1 MPAPRRIFLRME
13 REPLTRSEQDLA
25 RVQAAVA
32 ASGDIAYDW
41 DLRTDR
47 IGWSGASHILE
58 RLVGR
63 PIKRGA
69 DFLKRIAPED
79 MLHRRRLLEAHFKLG
94 ALFDCEFRF
103 TDGRGGIIWL
113 HERASARRG
122 KNGAATGLTGTI
134 RVITSH
140 KRREAKLR
148 FEANHDRLTGYYNRA
163 RLAQAL
169 HDVCRFNQSY
179 KQSGAYFAVG
189 VDRLTIINDAFGYE
203 SGDAV
208 LTDLSQRL
216 ETRPP
221 IGDAIGRVGGDT
233 FGIVVAHCGEGD
245 LERIAERILHE
256 MRGQPVETPSG
267 LVVVT
272 ASVGA
277 TFFRGDEPP
286 LDIMAKAE
294 VALRQAKL
302 NGRDCFVRYRAEDA
316 SRKDNQTYVR
326 TAERIQTA
334 LRDDRFVFAYQ
345 PVVSAKD
352 GEVAHYECLLR
363 IVEENGEIRSA
374 AWFMPVVE
382 EMGLIR
388 QIDRKVLEMAVRE
401 LRRCP
406 DVSLAI
412 NVSAY
417 TTGDKVWMR
426 RLKELI
432 GNHKEVARRL
442 TVEIT
447 ETVALKDLEQSAGF
461 CHEIK
466 SLGCGVSLDDFGAGY
481 TSFKSLR
488 TLGVEEVKIDGSY
501 VRNLLENPDNQV
513 FVRSLLGLAQGLK
526 MRTVAECVETE
537 AEAKWLQEQGVDYF
551 QGYYF
556 GKPDTKP
563 AWRAALEGEQAA

>member
-1 MPAPRRIFLRME
+1 MD
-13 REPLTRSEQDLA
+13 REPTAEADTDLA

-41 DLRTDR
+41 ELRSDR
-47 IGWSGASHILE
+47 IAWSGASHILE
-58 RLVGR
+58 RLVGK
-63 PIKRGA
+63 PIRRGA
-69 DFLKRIAPED
+69 EFLRRIAPED
-79 MLHRRRLLEAHFKLG
+79 MLQRRRLLEAHFKLG
-94 ALFDCEFRF
+94 ALFDCEYRF
-103 TDGRGGIIWL
+103 TDGHGGIIWL

-122 KNGAATGLTGTI
+122 KNGVATGLTGTI

-148 FEANHDRLTGYYNRA
+148 FEANHDRLTGFYNRA

-169 HDVCRFNQSY
+169 ADVCRFNATF
-179 KQSGAYFAVG
+179 KQSGAYFAIG

-208 LTDLSQRL
+208 LIDLAQRL
-216 ETRPP
+216 EARPP

-233 FGIVVAHCGEGD
+233 FGIVVAHCGEGELD
-245 LERIAERILHE
+245 KVAERILHE
-256 MRGQPVETPSG
+256 MRATPVETPSG

-277 TFFRGDEPP
+277 TLFRGHEAP

-294 VALRQAKL
+294 VALRQAKHG
-302 NGRDCFVRYRAEDA
+302 GRDCFARYRAEDT
-316 SRKDNQTYVR
+316 SRKDNQAYVR
-326 TAERIQTA
+326 TAERIQAA
-334 LRDDRFVFAYQ
+334 LREDRFVFAYQ

-363 IVEENGEIRSA
+363 IVEENGEIRAA

-401 LRRCP
+401 LARCP
-406 DVSLAI
+406 EVSLAI

-426 RLKELI
+426 KFKDLLEGKPHL
-432 GNHKEVARRL
+432 ARRL
-442 TVEIT
+442 MIEIT
-447 ETVALKDLEQSAGF
+447 ETVALKDLEQSAAF
-461 CHEIK
+461 VRDVK
-466 SLGCGVSLDDFGAGY
+466 APGCRVALDDFGAGY

-488 TLGVEEVKIDGSY
+488 TLGIDEVKIDGSY
-501 VRNLLENPDNQV
+501 IKNLLDNPDNQV
-513 FVRSLLGLAQGLK
+513 FVRSLLGLAQGLNL
-526 MRTVAECVETE
+526 RTVAECVETE
-537 AEAKWLQEQGVDYF
+537 AEANWLREQGIDLF
-551 QGYYF
+551 QGYFF
-556 GKPDTKP
+556 GRPDTKP
-563 AWRAALEGEQAA
+563 AWRDGAPPDEKAA

>member
-1 MPAPRRIFLRME
+1 ME
-13 REPLTRSEQDLA
+13 REPLAHLEEDLA

-58 RLVGR
+58 RLVGQ
-63 PIKRGA
+63 PIRRGA
-69 DFLKRIAPED
+69 EFLKRIAPED
-79 MLHRRRLLEAHFKLG
+79 MLQRRRLLEAHFKLG

-103 TDGRGGIIWL
+103 TDGHGGIIWL

-122 KNGAATGLTGTI
+122 KDGTATGLTGTI

-169 HDVCRFNQSY
+169 QDVCRFNQNY
-179 KQSGAYFAVG
+179 KQTGAYFAIG

-233 FGIVVAHCGEGD
+233 FGIIVAHCGDGD
-245 LERIAERILHE
+245 IDAIAERILHE
-256 MRGQPVETPSG
+256 MRNEPVETPAG

-277 TFFRGDEPP
+277 TLFRGDEPP

-294 VALRQAKL
+294 VALRQAKN
-302 NGRDCFVRYRAEDA
+302 NGRDCFVRYRAEAA
-316 SRKDNQTYVR
+316 SRKGNQANVR
-326 TAERIQTA
+326 TAERIQSA

-345 PVVSAKD
+345 PVVSARD

-363 IVEENGEIRSA
+363 IVEESGEIRSA
-374 AWFMPVVE
+374 ATFMPVVE
-382 EMGLIR
+382 EMGLVR
-388 QIDRKVLEMAVRE
+388 QIDRKVLEMALRE

-417 TTGDKVWMR
+417 TTGDRVWMQ
-426 RLKELI
+426 RLKELVEGRADI
-432 GNHKEVARRL
+432 ARRL

-447 ETVALKDLEQSAGF
+447 ETVALKDLDQSAGF
-461 CHEIK
+461 CHDIK
-466 SLGCGVSLDDFGAGY
+466 SLGCAVSLDDFGAGY

-513 FVRSLLGLAQGLK
+513 FVRSLLGLAQGLN

-551 QGYYF
+551 QGYFF

-563 AWRAALEGEQAA
+563 AWRLALEGGQAA

>member
-1 MPAPRRIFLRME
+1 ME
-13 REPLTRSEQDLA
+13 REPPTQSEQDLA

-41 DLRTDR
+41 DLRSDR
-47 IGWSGASHILE
+47 IAWSGASHILE
-58 RLVGR
+58 RLVGK
-63 PIKRGA
+63 PIRRGA

-79 MLHRRRLLEAHFKLG
+79 MLQRRRLLKAHYKLG

-103 TDGRGGIIWL
+103 TDGAGGIIWL

-134 RVITSH
+134 RVVTSH

-148 FEANHDRLTGYYNRA
+148 FEANHDRLTGFYNRA

-169 HDVCRFNQSY
+169 DDVCRFNQSY
-179 KQSGAYFAVG
+179 KQTGAYFAVG

-208 LTDLSQRL
+208 LMDLSQRL

-233 FGIVVAHCGEGD
+233 FGIVVAHCDEAELD
-245 LERIAERILHE
+245 RIAERILNE
-256 MRGQPVETPSG
+256 MRSAPVETPSG

-277 TFFRGDEPP
+277 TLFRGSEAP

-302 NGRDCFVRYRAEDA
+302 NGRDCFVRYRAEDT
-316 SRKDNQTYVR
+316 SRKDNQAYVR
-326 TAERIQTA
+326 TAERIQAA

-363 IVEENGEIRSA
+363 IVEENGEIRPA

-388 QIDRKVLEMAVRE
+388 QIDRKVLDMAVRE

-406 DVSLAI
+406 EVSLAI

-426 RLKELI
+426 RLKELVE
-432 GNHKEVARRL
+432 GRPELTRRL
-442 TVEIT
+442 IVEIT
-447 ETVALKDLEQSAGF
+447 ETVALKDLDQSAGF
-461 CHEIK
+461 CHEIRG
-466 SLGCGVSLDDFGAGY
+466 LGCGVALDDFGAGY

-488 TLGVEEVKIDGSY
+488 TLGVDEVKIDGSY
-501 VRNLLENPDNQV
+501 VKNLVDNPDNQV

-537 AEAKWLQEQGVDYF
+537 AEAKWLQEQGVDFF
-551 QGYYF
+551 QGYFF
-556 GKPDTKP
+556 GRPDTKP
-563 AWRAALEGEQAA
+563 AWREGQAETGEKAA

>member
-1 MPAPRRIFLRME
+1 ME
-13 REPLTRSEQDLA
+13 REPITQSEQDLA

-41 DLRTDR
+41 DLRSDR

-58 RLVGR
+58 RLVGK
-63 PIKRGA
+63 PIRRGA

-94 ALFDCEFRF
+94 ALFDCEYRF
-103 TDGRGGIIWL
+103 TDGHGGIIWL

-122 KNGAATGLTGTI
+122 KNGVATGLTGTI

-169 HDVCRFNQSY
+169 HDVCRFNHGY

-208 LTDLSQRL
+208 LIDLSQRL

-233 FGIVVAHCGEGD
+233 FGIVVAHCGEND
-245 LERIAERILHE
+245 LERIAERIIHE
-256 MRGQPVETPSG
+256 MRAQPVETPSG

-277 TFFRGDEPP
+277 TFFRGDEPA

-294 VALRQAKL
+294 VALRQAKQ

-326 TAERIQTA
+326 TAERIQSA

-363 IVEENGEIRSA
+363 IVEENGDIRSA

-406 DVSLAI
+406 EVSLAI

-426 RLKELI
+426 RLKELVE
-432 GNHKEVARRL
+432 GHVDLARRL
-442 TVEIT
+442 TIEIT
-447 ETVALKDLEQSAGF
+447 ETVALKDLEQSAEF
-461 CHEIK
+461 CHEVK
-466 SLGCGVSLDDFGAGY
+466 SLGCAVSLDDFGAGY

-501 VRNLLENPDNQV
+501 VKNLIENPDNQV

-563 AWRAALEGEQAA
+563 AWRAPEGEGVGEKAA

>member
-1 MPAPRRIFLRME
+1 P
-13 REPLTRSEQDLA
+13 TEQELA

-41 DLRTDR
+41 DLRTDQ
-47 IGWSGASHILE
+47 IAWSGASHILQ
-58 RLVGR
+58 RLVGK
-63 PIKRGA
+63 PIRRGA
-69 DFLKRIAPED
+69 EFLKRLAPED

-94 ALFDCEFRF
+94 ALFDCEYRF
-103 TDGRGGIIWL
+103 SDGAGGIIWL

-122 KNGAATGLTGTI
+122 KDGTATGITGTI

-148 FEANHDRLTGYYNRA
+148 FEANHDRLTGFYNRA

-169 HDVCRFNQSY
+169 QDVCNFNAKY

-189 VDRLTIINDAFGYE
+189 VDRLTVINDAFGYE

-208 LTDLSQRL
+208 LIDLSQRL
-216 ETRPP
+216 EARPP

-233 FGIVVAHCGEGD
+233 FGIVVALCSDSELD
-245 LERIAERILHE
+245 RVAERILHE
-256 MRGQPVETPSG
+256 MRAMPVETPSG
-267 LVVVT
+267 PVFVT

-277 TFFRGDEPP
+277 TLFSGVEAP

-294 VALRQAKL
+294 VALRQAKQ
-302 NGRDCFVRYRAEDA
+302 NGRDTLSRYRIEDT
-316 SRKDNQTYVR
+316 SRKENQAYVR
-326 TAERIQTA
+326 TAERIQAA
-334 LRDDRFVFAYQ
+334 LREDRFVFAYQ

-363 IVEENGEIRSA
+363 IVEENGEIRTA

-382 EMGLIR
+382 EMGLVR
-388 QIDRKVLEMAVRE
+388 RIDHKVLEMAVRE

-406 DVSLAI
+406 EVTLAI

-417 TTGDKVWMR
+417 TTGDKSWMS
-426 RLKELI
+426 RLKELVA
-432 GNHKEVARRL
+432 NLPDVARRL
-442 TVEIT
+442 IVEIT
-447 ETVALKDLEQSAGF
+447 ETVALKDLDQSAGF
-461 CHEIK
+461 VRDIHG
-466 SLGCGVSLDDFGAGY
+466 LGARVALDDFGAGY

-488 TLGVEEVKIDGSY
+488 TLGIDEVKIDGSY
-501 VRNLLENPDNQV
+501 VKNLLENPDNQV
-513 FVRSLLGLAQGLK
+513 FVRSLLGLAQGLNL
-526 MRTVAECVETE
+526 RTVAECVETE
-537 AEAKWLQEQGVDYF
+537 AEARWLLGQGVDLF

-556 GKPDTKP
+556 GRPDTKP
-563 AWRAALEGEQAA
+563 AWRSGSDGKAA

>member
-1 MPAPRRIFLRME
+1 MD
-13 REPLTRSEQDLA
+13 RESLSQSDQDLA

-47 IGWSGASHILE
+47 IEWSGASHILE
-58 RLVGR
+58 RLVGK
-63 PIKRGA
+63 PIRRGA
-69 DFLKRIAPED
+69 DLLKRIAPED

-94 ALFDCEFRF
+94 ALFDCEYRF
-103 TDGRGGIIWL
+103 TDGVGGIIWL

-122 KNGAATGLTGTI
+122 KNGDATGLTGTI
-134 RVITSH
+134 RVVTSH

-148 FEANHDRLTGYYNRA
+148 FEANHDRLTGFFNRA

-169 HDVCRFNQSY
+169 DDVCRFNRSF
-179 KQSGAYFAVG
+179 KQTGAYFAIG

-208 LTDLSQRL
+208 LVDLSQRL
-216 ETRPP
+216 EARPP

-233 FGIVVAHCGEGD
+233 FGIVVANCSEAELD
-245 LERIAERILHE
+245 KIAERILGE
-256 MRGQPVETPSG
+256 MRSTPIETPSG

-277 TFFRGDEPP
+277 TMFHGHDAP

-294 VALRQAKL
+294 VALRQAKHT
-302 NGRDCFVRYRAEDA
+302 GRDCFVRYRSEDV
-316 SRKDNQTYVR
+316 SRKDNQAYVR
-326 TAERIQTA
+326 TAERIQAA
-334 LRDDRFVFAYQ
+334 LREDRFVFAYQ
-345 PVVSAKD
+345 PLVSAKD

-363 IVEENGEIRSA
+363 IVEENGDIRPA

-401 LRRCP
+401 LARCP
-406 DVSLAI
+406 EVSLAI
-412 NVSAY
+412 NVSAH

-426 RLKELI
+426 RLKELLEFKPQI
-432 GNHKEVARRL
+432 ARRL
-442 TVEIT
+442 IVEIT
-447 ETVALKDLEQSAGF
+447 ETVALKDLETTAGF
-461 CHEIK
+461 VREVRG
-466 SLGCGVSLDDFGAGY
+466 LGCGVALDDFGAGY

-488 TLGVEEVKIDGSY
+488 MLGITEVKIDGSY
-501 VRNLLENPDNQV
+501 IKNLIENPDNQV
-513 FVRSLLGLAQGLK
+513 FVRALMGLAQGLNL
-526 MRTVAECVETE
+526 RTVAECVETE
-537 AEAKWLQEQGVDYF
+537 AEANWLREQGIDLF
-551 QGYYF
+551 QGYFF
-556 GKPDTKP
+556 GRPDTKP
-563 AWRAALEGEQAA
+563 AWRERPGEKAA

>member
-1 MPAPRRIFLRME
+1 ME
-13 REPLTRSEQDLA
+13 REPITQSEQDLA

-41 DLRTDR
+41 DLRSDR
-47 IGWSGASHILE
+47 IDWSGASHILA
-58 RLVGR
+58 RLVGK
-63 PIKRGA
+63 PIRRGA
-69 DFLKRIAPED
+69 DFLKRVAAED
-79 MLHRRRLLEAHFKLG
+79 MLHRRRLLEAHYKLG
-94 ALFDCEFRF
+94 ALFDCEYRF
-103 TDGRGGIIWL
+103 TDGAGGIIWL

-169 HDVCRFNQSY
+169 HDVCRFNGIY
-179 KQSGAYFAVG
+179 KQTGVYFAVG

-256 MRGQPVETPSG
+256 MRSQPVETPSG

-277 TFFRGDEPP
+277 TLFRGDEPP

-294 VALRQAKL
+294 VALRQAKQS
-302 NGRDCFVRYRAEDA
+302 GRDCFVRYRAGDS
-316 SRKDNQTYVR
+316 SRKDNQSYVR
-326 TAERIQTA
+326 TAERIQA
-334 LRDDRFVFAYQ
+334 AMRHDRFVFAYQ

-363 IVEENGEIRSA
+363 IVEESGEIRAA

-406 DVSLAI
+406 EVSLAI

-417 TTGDKVWMR
+417 ATGDMAWMR
-426 RLKELI
+426 RLKELVEGRADI
-432 GNHKEVARRL
+432 TRRL
-442 TVEIT
+442 TIEIT
-447 ETVALKDLEQSAGF
+447 ETLALKDLEQSAGF
-461 CHEIK
+461 CREVRA
-466 SLGCGVSLDDFGAGY
+466 LGCGVSLDDFGAGY

-501 VRNLLENPDNQV
+501 IKNLLENPDNQV

-526 MRTVAECVETE
+526 IRTVAECVETE
-537 AEAKWLQEQGVDYF
+537 AEAKWLQQQGIDFF

-556 GKPDTKP
+556 GRPDTNP
-563 AWRAALEGEQAA
+563 AWRTEPRQGEKAA